1 MELILEPAITNYIFK
16 VSIEAAVT
24 PLTYWIVKALK
35 KAEGVEIFDNDTSF
49 SPFKFN

>member
-35 KAEGVEIFDNDTSF
+35 KAECVEIIDNDTSF
-49 SPFKFN
+49 SSFKLK

>member
-35 KAEGVEIFDNDTSF
+35 KAECVEIFDNDTSF
-49 SPFKFN
+49 SSL